1 MRPRLRPST
10 TPFCAQITPRDA
22 PRGDSFASAAF
33 PHHHHHHRSSS
44 SSSSS
49 SSLKN
54 ISLVLISLS
63 SRPTF
68 SRTFEKKAKKI
79 ILERPDCPKYFFETR
94 LPPHKIQ
101 VSLRKSLYIPRANE
115 TSNGC
120 ALSFFLSFFLSFL
133 PSFALRCDARFF
145 FARVFDPRV
154 RIVFRFI
161 WTRVERSLPHPPLP
175 ALF

>member
-10 TPFCAQITPRDA
+10 TPFCAQITSRDA

-33 PHHHHHHRSSS
+33 PHHHHHHHR
-44 SSSSS
+44 SS

-68 SRTFEKKAKKI
+68 SRTFEAKKQN
-79 ILERPDCPKYFFETR
+79 LFWSDRTVQSTFETR
-94 LPPHKIQ
+94 LPPHIK
-101 VSLRKSLYIPRANE
+101 SKSLFVKVYIPRANE

-120 ALSFFLSFFLSFL
+120 ALSFFLSFFPSFL
-133 PSFALRCDARFF
+133 RSFALRCDARFF
-145 FARVFDPRV
+145 FARRCS
-154 RIVFRFI
+154 
-161 WTRVERSLPHPPLP
+161 TRAFELCFALYGRGLSDLSPTPP

>member
-10 TPFCAQITPRDA
+10 RPFCAQITSRDA

-33 PHHHHHHRSSS
+33 PHHHHHHHRSS

-68 SRTFEKKAKKI
+68 SRTFEKRQKNKI
-79 ILERPDCPKYFFETR
+79 YYFGATGLSKVHTFETR
-94 LPPHKIQ
+94 LPPHIK
-101 VSLRKSLYIPRANE
+101 SKSLFVKVYIFRAR
-115 TSNGC
+115 TRRRTG
-120 ALSFFLSFFLSFL
+120 APFLSFFLSFFPSFL
-133 PSFALRCDARFF
+133 PSRSVVMRVSSSRAGVRPARSNC
-145 FARVFDPRV
+145 V
-154 RIVFRFI
+154 
-161 WTRVERSLPHPPLP
+161 SLYMDEG
-175 ALF
+175 

>member
-1 MRPRLRPST
+1 MGGNFLIFPRLPSLTLSPMRPRLRPST
-10 TPFCAQITPRDA
+10 TPFCAQITSRDA

-33 PHHHHHHRSSS
+33 PHHHHHHHR
-44 SSSSS
+44 SSS

-68 SRTFEKKAKKI
+68 SRTFEKKATGLSKV
-79 ILERPDCPKYFFETR
+79 LFRD
-94 LPPHKIQ
+94 PPPSSHKIQ

-120 ALSFFLSFFLSFL
+120 ALSFFLSFF
-133 PSFALRCDARFF
+133 PSFVPSRSVVMRVSSSRAGVRPARSNC
-145 FARVFDPRV
+145 V
-154 RIVFRFI
+154 
-161 WTRVERSLPHPPLP
+161 SLYMDEG
-175 ALF
+175 

>member
-10 TPFCAQITPRDA
+10 TPFCAQITSRDA

-33 PHHHHHHRSSS
+33 PHHHHHHHR
-44 SSSSS
+44 SSSS

-68 SRTFEKKAKKI
+68 SRTFEKKAKKQN
-79 ILERPDCPKYFFETR
+79 LFWSDRTVQSTFETR
-94 LPPHKIQ
+94 LPPHIK
-101 VSLRKSLYIPRANE
+101 SKSLFVKVYIPRANE

-133 PSFALRCDARFF
+133 RSFALRCDARFF
-145 FARVFDPRV
+145 FARRCS
-154 RIVFRFI
+154 
-161 WTRVERSLPHPPLP
+161 TRAFELCF
-175 ALF
+175 ALDEG

>member
-10 TPFCAQITPRDA
+10 TPFCAQITSRDA

-33 PHHHHHHRSSS
+33 PHHHHHHHR
-44 SSSSS
+44 SSSS

-68 SRTFEKKAKKI
+68 SRTFEKKATGLSKV
-79 ILERPDCPKYFFETR
+79 LFRD
-94 LPPHKIQ
+94 PPPSSHKIQ
-101 VSLRKSLYIPRANE
+101 VSLRKSLYSARERDVERVRP
-115 TSNGC
+115 
-120 ALSFFLSFFLSFL
+120 FFLSFFLSFL
-133 PSFALRCDARFF
+133 RSFALRCDARFF
-145 FARVFDPRV
+145 FARRCS
-154 RIVFRFI
+154 
-161 WTRVERSLPHPPLP
+161 TRAFELCFALYGRGLSDLSPTPP

>member
-10 TPFCAQITPRDA
+10 TPFCAQITSRDA

-33 PHHHHHHRSSS
+33 PHHHHHHR

-68 SRTFEKKAKKI
+68 SRTFEKRQKNKI
-79 ILERPDCPKYFFETR
+79 YYFGATGLSKVHTFETR
-94 LPPHKIQ
+94 LPPHIK
-101 VSLRKSLYIPRANE
+101 SKSLFVKVYIPRANE

-120 ALSFFLSFFLSFL
+120 ALSFFLSFF
-133 PSFALRCDARFF
+133 PSFVPSRSVVMRVSSSRAGVRPARSNC
-145 FARVFDPRV
+145 V
-154 RIVFRFI
+154 
-161 WTRVERSLPHPPLP
+161 SLYMDEG
-175 ALF
+175 